1 MHPLNKKTWAGFA
14 FVSLCTLLCC
24 LYPIVGW
31 DLPETALGG
40 ADPDCF
46 LAVVLFAYLVLLAG
60 VILLLRGKPA
70 GGIVGAMGSVAFL
83 PVGLLT
89 LIGCLQCRKRL
100 RQMEAPAGA
109 ARGTAALGQLSPVL
123 WLGLALCVLSFITYL
138 SMGTESGGVDT
149 AVSTFLLAGL
159 LLSLAGM
166 ILLACGKPLGG
177 IVGAVGSLCCVPLG
191 LVFLIGCI
199 QSRDRLLDGALPADE
214 DMPEAVPAKKG
225 RRAGVAI
232 TAWVGLAFNLLNVAL
247 IVYAQADVS
256 GCNEE
261 SLLSFIYMLAFAG
274 SLTGVVLLA
283 RGNAAGGIVG
293 AVSSACVI
301 PLGAI
306 CLVGCMVSRDRLRRA
321 ARAAAR
327 DAVHDPS
334 AGQEDP
340 GREDLDPKEPV

>member
-31 DLPETALGG
+31 DLPETVLGG

-109 ARGTAALGQLSPVL
+109 ARGTAALGQFSPVL

-149 AVSTFLLAGL
+149 AVSAFLLAGL

-166 ILLACGKPLGG
+166 ILLA
-177 IVGAVGSLCCVPLG
+177 
-191 LVFLIGCI
+191 
-199 QSRDRLLDGALPADE
+199 
-214 DMPEAVPAKKG
+214 
-225 RRAGVAI
+225 
-232 TAWVGLAFNLLNVAL
+232 
-247 IVYAQADVS
+247 
-256 GCNEE
+256 
-261 SLLSFIYMLAFAG
+261 
-274 SLTGVVLLA
+274 
-283 RGNAAGGIVG
+283 RGDPAGGIVG